1 MVKTPAH
8 ARRSPQSAHRN
19 VSVQSGNLGAGLAAT
34 PFLRHLAGMT
44 ASTHR
49 QEEARGGKA
58 GEEARGL
65 LLAGQRLAVPRAAP
79 GLHVVATPIGNL
91 EDITLRALKALA
103 GADAILA
110 EDTRQTAKL
119 LSRYGIRR
127 PLMAFHEHNEEAVQE
142 QVLARLRDGAALAL
156 VSDAGTPLVSDP
168 GVKLLRAATGAALP
182 VHAEPGPSAALAAL
196 VLSGLTTERFLF
208 AGFPPAKQQAR
219 RRFLQALKDI
229 PATLVLY
236 ESPHRIKASLRDMA
250 EVLGAR
256 RAALC
261 RELTKLHEE
270 VIRAPLPELVQQL
283 EERERIRGEI
293 TLVIA
298 PPRKQAPAA
307 ADDEAVEQALRAALQ
322 EMPASRAAA
331 EVARRFG
338 LRKRD
343 LYEKAVQLSRG

>member
-1 MVKTPAH
+1 MKQVPEH
-8 ARRSPQSAHRN
+8 
-19 VSVQSGNLGAGLAAT
+19 
-34 PFLRHLAGMT
+34 
-44 ASTHR
+44 
-49 QEEARGGKA
+49 A
-58 GEEARGL
+58 GEGREGDEDDAAPAAHSF
-65 LLAGQRLAVPRAAP
+65 LLAGRRLQASRAAA

-91 EDITLRALKALA
+91 EDITLRALKVLA

-110 EDTRQTAKL
+110 EDTRQTSKL

-127 PLMAFHEHNEEAVQE
+127 PLLPFHEHNEEAAQE
-142 QVLARLRDGAALAL
+142 RVLERLHRGEALAL

-168 GVKLLRAATGAALP
+168 GVKLLRAAAEEGLP
-182 VHAEPGPSAALAAL
+182 VHAVPGPSAALAAL
-196 VLSGLTTERFLF
+196 VLSGLAGERFLF

-219 RRFLQALKDI
+219 RRFLQELKDI

-236 ESPHRIKASLRDMA
+236 ESPHRIHASLRDMA
-250 EVLGAR
+250 QVLGPR
-256 RAALC
+256 PAALC

-270 VIRAPLPELVQQL
+270 VIRAPLPELTRQL

-298 PPRKQAPAA
+298 APGKRQPAT
-307 ADDEAVEQALRAALQ
+307 ADDAAVKDALRAALQ

-338 LRKRD
+338 LKKREVYD
-343 LYEKAVQLSRG
+343 LAVKLSRG